1 MRRGPGVLTLVVA
14 LTALAAAPAP
24 AQAPVALAASLR
36 DRGYVGLSASAPEG
50 GPLLIGEWV
59 GGKLVPVVQSPG
71 GSVSRRRAV
80 AWRCDRPKRLFAA
93 KALASGRLSAAVRVR
108 TPSCR
113 KRLKV
118 ILKPARTRAGRPLSV
133 LVLDR
138 FGSGDL
144 TLRVCARPPGSKP
157 RCSDLR
163 LAKGRARGAVRFKAG
178 VPGRWRVSVSTPGA
192 PRVRRVANVRR
203 RGGGLR
209 ILATGDSMIQI
220 LDSFLQQR
228 LQKGRV
234 RVRKESHISTGI
246 SKPSVLNWNN
256 KARSQARGLRPD
268 ASVVFLGANDG
279 FPIGRSACCG
289 RGWVRG
295 YARRVRDMMRSYS
308 RGGAGTVYWLTLP
321 VPRKGN
327 FKPIYR
333 AVNSAIRRAARS
345 YPDTVRIVDTEAVF
359 SPGRRYTSTI
369 RFGGRTVHV
378 RQEDGVHLN
387 TAGASIAASLVIRA
401 MRRDGVL

>member
-1 MRRGPGVLTLVVA
+1 VFTAGAVIVV
-14 LTALAAAPAP
+14 LAAVPSVAS
-24 AQAPVALAASLR
+24 AQAPVALDASLR
-36 DRGYVGLSASAPEG
+36 DRGYVGLSAAAPEG
-50 GPLLIGEWV
+50 GPLVVGEWV
-59 GGKLVPVVQSPG
+59 SGKFVPVLESAT
-71 GSVSRRRAV
+71 GSVSRRRAL
-80 AWRCDRPKRLFAA
+80 AWRCDRPKRLFQARTAA
-93 KALASGRLSAAVRVR
+93 GRLSAPVRLR
-108 TPSCR
+108 TPGCA
-113 KRLKV
+113 KRFKV
-118 ILKPARTRAGRPLSV
+118 IVKPARLRAGRPLSV

-138 FGSGDL
+138 FGSGDVA
-144 TLRVCARPPGSKP
+144 LRVCARAPGARP
-157 RCSDLR
+157 RCRDLR
-163 LAKGRARGAVRFKAG
+163 LAKGRSRGAVRFKTRTA
-178 VPGRWRVSVSTPGA
+178 GRWPVSVSTPGA
-192 PRVRRVANVRR
+192 PRVRRLASVRR

-228 LQKGRV
+228 LQRGRV

-246 SKPSVLNWNN
+246 SKPSLLNWNN
-256 KARSQARGLRPD
+256 QARRQARGLRPD

-279 FPIGRSACCG
+279 FPIGRSHCCG

-327 FKPIYR
+327 FKPVYS
-333 AVNSAIRRAARS
+333 AVNTAIRRAARS
-345 YPDTVRIVDTEAVF
+345 YPDTARIVDAEAVF
-359 SPGRRYTSTI
+359 TPGRRYTSTI
-369 RFGGRTVHV
+369 RYGKRTVHV
-378 RQEDGVHLN
+378 RQADGVHLN